1 MSVLEAD
8 ILDSVRTVQGVIN
21 YVAPD
26 SLINR
31 RFVVPGNEH
40 NTGRFEPHTVTIRDG
55 RQVKARIGLDSH
67 GFVLA
72 ERPSAV
78 VDFDDKAE
86 VDRLYPDE
94 VAESVRALTGATR
107 VAVMGWVLRTS
118 GEIAEQ
124 GKRRRKFDMHG
135 MTQPPAS
142 DAHVDMT
149 PDRAARMARGLYERH
164 FPDGKGYS
172 RFIASSLWRAYSDP
186 PQDWPLAICEGP
198 SVRADEGVPNT
209 MFVRDQLPSEAEML
223 GEMPGEDQ
231 VPAAAI
237 FHHSP
242 AHRWWYF
249 SNMTRD
255 EVIMLKFHDSDQT
268 RAWRTPHTAFLDP
281 SFPDANT
288 RRSIECR
295 SVAYFE

>member
-1 MSVLEAD
+1 MTAVETED
-8 ILDSVRTVQGVIN
+8 NVRTVEATIN

-26 SLINR
+26 SLVNR
-31 RFVVPGNEH
+31 RFVAPGIEH

-55 RQVKARIGLDSH
+55 RPIKARFGLDTH

-78 VDFDDKAE
+78 ADFNDKAE
-86 VDRLYPDE
+86 VDRLYPDK
-94 VAESVRALTGATR
+94 VAESVKALTGASR
-107 VAVMGWVLRTS
+107 VVVMGWVIRTAGDLSALRKPQKDFS
-118 GEIAEQ
+118 
-124 GKRRRKFDMHG
+124 MHG
-135 MTQPPAS
+135 MIQPPAS

-149 PDRAARMARGLYERH
+149 PDRAGRLAQGLYEKS
-164 FPDGKGYS
+164 FPDGKGYR
-172 RFIASSLWRAYSDP
+172 RFIASSLWRTFSEP
-186 PQDWPLAICEGP
+186 PQDWPLAVCEST

-209 MFVRDQLPSEAEML
+209 MFVVDQLPSEAQML

-237 FHHSP
+237 FRYSP

-249 SNMTRD
+249 SNMTRE
-255 EVIMLKFHDSDQT
+255 EVIMVKFHDSDQAV
-268 RAWRTPHTAFLDP
+268 AWRTPHTAFLDS
-281 SFPDANT
+281 SFADANI
-288 RRSIECR
+288 RCSIECR

>member
-8 ILDSVRTVQGVIN
+8 VEEGARAVEGVIN

-31 RFVVPGNEH
+31 RFVVPGAEH
-40 NTGRFEPHTVTIRDG
+40 NTGRFEPHTVKIRDG
-55 RQVKARIGLDSH
+55 RPIKDRLRLDTH

-78 VDFDDKAE
+78 VDFTDKAE
-86 VDRLYPDE
+86 VDRLYQDE
-94 VAESVRALTGATR
+94 VAETVKALTGASR
-107 VAVMGWVLRTS
+107 VATIGWCLRTA
-118 GEIAEQ
+118 GEIPDQ
-124 GKRRRKFDMHG
+124 GERRRKFDLHG

-149 PDRAARMARGLYERH
+149 PDRAARMAQALYEKH
-164 FPDGKGYS
+164 FPDGKGFS
-172 RFIASSLWRAYSDP
+172 RFIASSVWRAYSDP
-186 PQDWPLAICEGP
+186 PQDWPLAVCEST

-209 MFVRDQLPSEAEML
+209 MFVRDRLPSEAEML

-231 VPAAAI
+231 APAAAI

-255 EVIMLKFHDSDQT
+255 EVIMLKFHDSDRT
-268 RAWRTPHTAFLDP
+268 RAWRTPHTAFFDP
-281 SFPDANT
+281 SFPDAST
-288 RRSIECR
+288 RLSIECR

>member
-124 GKRRRKFDMHG
+124 GKR
-135 MTQPPAS
+135 
-142 DAHVDMT
+142 
-149 PDRAARMARGLYERH
+149 
-164 FPDGKGYS
+164 
-172 RFIASSLWRAYSDP
+172 
-186 PQDWPLAICEGP
+186 
-198 SVRADEGVPNT
+198 
-209 MFVRDQLPSEAEML
+209 
-223 GEMPGEDQ
+223 
-231 VPAAAI
+231 
-237 FHHSP
+237 
-242 AHRWWYF
+242 
-249 SNMTRD
+249 
-255 EVIMLKFHDSDQT
+255 
-268 RAWRTPHTAFLDP
+268 
-281 SFPDANT
+281 
-288 RRSIECR
+288 
-295 SVAYFE
+295 

>member
-1 MSVLEAD
+1 MSVLDAD
-8 ILDSVRTVQGVIN
+8 VFDSVRTVEGVIN
-21 YVAPD
+21 YVAAD

-31 RFVVPGNEH
+31 RFVVPGTEH
-40 NTGRFEPHTVTIRDG
+40 NTGRFEPRKVTIRDG
-55 RQVKARIGLDSH
+55 RLIKDRITLDTH
-67 GFVLA
+67 GFALA

-78 VDFDDKAE
+78 ADFDDKAE

-94 VAESVRALTGATR
+94 VAESVKAMTGASR
-107 VAVMGWVLRTS
+107 VAVLGWVLRTS

-124 GKRRRKFDMHG
+124 GKRKRQFDMHG

-149 PDRAARMARGLYERH
+149 PDRADRMARGLYAKH

-172 RFIASSLWRAYSDP
+172 RFIASSLWRAYSEP
-186 PQDWPLAICEGP
+186 PQDWPLAICEGG

-209 MFVRDQLPSEAEML
+209 MFVRDQLPSQAEML
-223 GEMPGEDQ
+223 GEIPDEDQ
-231 VPAAAI
+231 APAAAI

-249 SNMTRD
+249 SNMTPD

-268 RAWRTPHTAFLDP
+268 HAWRTPHTAFFDT
-281 SFPDANT
+281 SFPDAKN
-288 RRSIECR
+288 RLSIECR

>member
-1 MSVLEAD
+1 MTAAE
-8 ILDSVRTVQGVIN
+8 LDDQVRTVEATIN

-31 RFVVPGNEH
+31 RFVAPGIEH
-40 NTGRFEPHTVTIRDG
+40 NTGRFEPHTVKIRDG
-55 RQVKARIGLDSH
+55 RPIKARLGLDSH

-72 ERPSAV
+72 ERRSAV
-78 VDFDDKAE
+78 VDFNDKAE
-86 VDRLYPDE
+86 VNRIYPDE
-94 VAESVRALTGATR
+94 VAESVKALTGASR

-118 GEIAEQ
+118 GEIPGQ
-124 GKRRRKFDMHG
+124 GKRQRDFDMHG

-149 PDRAARMARGLYERH
+149 PDRASRMAKGLYDKT

-172 RFIASSLWRAYSDP
+172 RFIASSLWRTFSAP
-186 PQDWPLAICEGP
+186 PQDWPLAVCEGA

-209 MFVRDQLPSEAEML
+209 MFVVDELPSAEAMM
-223 GEMPGEDQ
+223 GPMPGEDQ

-237 FHHSP
+237 FRYSP

-255 EVIMLKFHDSDQT
+255 EVILVKFHDSDQT
-268 RAWRTPHTAFLDP
+268 IAWRTPHTAFLDP
-281 SFPDANT
+281 SFPDANI
-288 RRSIECR
+288 RCSIECR

>member
-8 ILDSVRTVQGVIN
+8 PLETVRTVEGVIN

-31 RFVVPGNEH
+31 RFVVPGTEH

-55 RQVKARIGLDSH
+55 RQVRDRLTLDSH

-72 ERPSAV
+72 DLPSAV
-78 VDFDDKAE
+78 ADFNDKAE

-94 VAESVRALTGATR
+94 VAEGVKALTGASR

-118 GEIAEQ
+118 GEIALQ
-124 GKRRRKFDMHG
+124 GERKRKFDMHG

-149 PDRAARMARGLYERH
+149 PDRAERLAQGLYEKH
-164 FPDGKGYS
+164 FPGGQGYS
-172 RFIASSLWRAYSDP
+172 RFIVSSFWRAYSEP

-223 GEMPGEDQ
+223 GEIEGEDRA
-231 VPAAAI
+231 PAAAI

-242 AHRWWYF
+242 GHRWWYF
-249 SNMTRD
+249 SNMTRT
-255 EVIMLKFHDSDQT
+255 EAIMLKFHDSDQS
-268 RAWRTPHTAFLDP
+268 RAWRTPHTAFFDP
-281 SFPDANT
+281 SFPEAKN
-288 RRSIECR
+288 RLSIECR